1 MSHPHDALLQA
12 HLDGELEPLDMRE
25 VTRHLS
31 ACGVCRDAS
40 AELAAVGRS
49 LSETI
54 ATLDDL
60 EPPEWSATGAAP
72 LSLPSSSALRVP
84 NGEFAASQATP
95 ESTVRTTP
103 RAQRVRT
110 LAAWRWAA
118 AALFTVTSVAAATV
132 VRGAFSHSSTDA
144 SANATAAATA
154 ASLPAA
160 TLLPAGAIA
169 IAPRG
174 PGADVTLTGAA
185 PGSRLHIVV
194 TKGADLTVHVS
205 ASSTAVEPARFR
217 ASESRV
223 AVQLP
228 HSAALVDMEIPAALR
243 SVRVL
248 DGDAVLATVEDGR
261 VTPAAAATD
270 GIVLG
275 SHQ

>member
-12 HLDGELEPLDMRE
+12 HLDGELEPREMRE

-31 ACGVCRDAS
+31 ACGACREAS
-40 AELAAVGRS
+40 SELAAVGRS
-49 LSETI
+49 LSEAI
-54 ATLDDL
+54 ATLDHG
-60 EPPEWSATGAAP
+60 EPPEWSEAGAAP
-72 LSLPSSSALRVP
+72 LSFPSSPAMRALDDDIAAPEPTTRTAPGPRRVH
-84 NGEFAASQATP
+84 
-95 ESTVRTTP
+95 
-103 RAQRVRT
+103 T

-118 AALFTVTSVAAATV
+118 AALLTVTGVAAAAV
-132 VRGAFSHSSTDA
+132 VRGAFVQPSPDA

-154 ASLPAA
+154 VSPPAA
-160 TLLPAGAIA
+160 PQPAGAIA

-174 PGADVTLTGAA
+174 GGADVTLTGAA

-205 ASSTAVEPARFR
+205 ASSTVVEPARFR
-217 ASESRV
+217 ASESRI

-228 HSAALVDMEIPAALR
+228 HSAALVDMEIPAALH

-270 GIVLG
+270 GIVVG
-275 SHQ
+275 SQP